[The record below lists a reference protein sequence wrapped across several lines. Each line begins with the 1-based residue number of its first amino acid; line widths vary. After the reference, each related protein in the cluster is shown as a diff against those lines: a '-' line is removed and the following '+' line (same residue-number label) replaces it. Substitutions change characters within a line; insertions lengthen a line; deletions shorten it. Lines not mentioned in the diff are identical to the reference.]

1 MLTSDLQKLSVMGLV
16 TLYELDATK
25 LGGDI
30 FRWHGHVSHEDLLLI
45 FGYLDKT
52 KYFDKNDSFNAIDTG
67 IEYKRNIIWAGQ
79 TYSPVSIQSDG
90 LEIRGDGRPS
100 MPTLVIA
107 NQIDDTP
114 GAITLLC
121 AYHNDFVGATLKV
134 THVLAK
140 YLDAANFTT
149 GNPTANPNESSDP
162 QCWYIEQKTEEN
174 ERDVTF
180 ELTSP
185 LSAQRKKIPTRNITP
200 YCTWAVRG
208 QYRGESCRYMGAAMF
223 TEDGTPT
230 DNPALDKCG
239 GRIMDCKKRFGENEP
254 LNFGGFAASQ
264 LRGR

>member
-1 MLTSDLQKLSVMGLV
+1 MLSSDLQKLSVMGLV

-52 KYFDKNDSFNAIDTG
+52 KYLDKNDSFNAIDTSV
-67 IEYKRNIIWAGQ
+67 EYKRNIIWSGQ

-114 GAITLLC
+114 GAIILLC

-140 YLDAANFTT
+140 YLDAANFTA
-149 GNPTANPNESSDP
+149 GNPTANPSESTS
-162 QCWYIEQKTEEN
+162 QYWYVEQKTEEN
-174 ERDVTF
+174 EQTVTF
-180 ELTSP
+180 ELASP

-223 TEDGTPT
+223 TEDGAPT

-239 GRIMDCKKRFGENEP
+239 GRYLKDCQPRFGEGNP
-254 LNFGGFAASQ
+254 TNFGGFVSSQ
-264 LRGR
+264 LRSR

>member
-1 MLTSDLQKLSVMGLV
+1 MLSSDLQKLSVTGLV

-25 LGGDI
+25 LGGDV
-30 FRWHGHVSHEDLLLI
+30 FRWHGHVTSDDWSYI
-45 FGYLDKT
+45 NPANTNNGR
-52 KYFDKNDSFNAIDTG
+52 SIV
-67 IEYKRNIIWAGQ
+67 WAGQ
-79 TYSPVSIQSDG
+79 EYTPVSIQSDG

-140 YLDAANFTT
+140 YLDAANFTA
-149 GNPTANPNESSDP
+149 GNPTANPSESTS
-162 QCWYIEQKTEEN
+162 QYWYVEQKTEEN
-174 ERDVTF
+174 EQTVTF
-180 ELTSP
+180 ELASP

-239 GRIMDCKKRFGENEP
+239 GRYIKDCQPRFGEGNP
-254 LNFGGFAASQ
+254 TNFGGFVSAQ
-264 LRGR
+264 LRSR